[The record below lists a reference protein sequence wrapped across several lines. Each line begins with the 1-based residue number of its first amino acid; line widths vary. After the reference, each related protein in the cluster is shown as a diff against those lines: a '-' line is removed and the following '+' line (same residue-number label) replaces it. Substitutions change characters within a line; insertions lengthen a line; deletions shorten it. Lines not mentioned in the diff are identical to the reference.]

1 MDPRTLLDPASL
13 LLVAGGTLL
22 ATVLRAGPRS
32 FALALREAMN
42 LSRKRFDTEKVR
54 AALSGQVNSVKVDGL
69 IRARMHETGDGIF
82 DRAVAAMLLQRSV
95 KGLRASHDAYCRG
108 CVARAQLAS
117 GTWASAAELSPAFG
131 LVGTLLSL
139 SQLPG
144 GSFES
149 AGFNAAI
156 SGAVLT
162 TLYGVLLANL
172 LFAPLADAIAR
183 AAEHEREQRQ
193 SLVDWLEAQIEEA
206 EPHHHDAP
214 SHHRDMPSHHRVVP
228 PRVAA

>member
-13 LLVAGGTLL
+13 ALVSIGTLL
-22 ATVLRAGPRS
+22 ATLLRAGPRA
-32 FALALREAMN
+32 FAGALRETMR
-42 LSRKRFDTEKVR
+42 LPRRRFDTERVR
-54 AALSGQVNSVKVDGL
+54 AALAGQVNSVRADGL
-69 IRARMHETGDGIF
+69 IRARLHETGDGVF
-82 DRAVAAMLLQRSV
+82 DRAVAAMLLKRSV
-95 KGLRASHDAYCRG
+95 TGLRASHDAYCRS
-108 CVARAQLAS
+108 CVQSAHGAAA
-117 GTWASAAELSPAFG
+117 TWANAAELAPAFG

-144 GSFES
+144 GSFDS

-172 LFAPLADAIAR
+172 LFAPLAEAISR
-183 AAEHEREQRQ
+183 AAEYERDQRQ
-193 SLVDWLEAQIEEA
+193 SLVDWLESQIEEA
-206 EPHHHDAP
+206 EPHH
-214 SHHRDMPSHHRVVP
+214 RDIP